1 MVKGK
6 FVGKVNISLEIP
18 NDYPDLIS
26 YDSLKEDWDAIA
38 EHMKEF
44 LQDEIGE
51 EFAVSVET
59 LESEL
64 TRTDD

>member
-6 FVGKVNISLEIP
+6 FVGKVSISLEIP
-18 NDYPDLIS
+18 NDYPDLIP
-26 YDSLKEDWDAIA
+26 YDGLKEEWGTFA
-38 EHMKEF
+38 EKIKEI
-44 LQDEIGE
+44 LQDEFGE